1 MCRLVTLFLFSLIIG
16 SFAIQASSP
25 KNLEFIVADYF
36 STYSEQKNY
45 KNFKK
50 FMSFYAENAV
60 VDDLVYGHLASG
72 KNEIKVFFKL
82 ASRRP

>member
-36 STYSEQKNY
+36 STYSERKNY

>member
-1 MCRLVTLFLFSLIIG
+1 
-16 SFAIQASSP
+16 
-25 KNLEFIVADYF
+25 
-36 STYSEQKNY
+36 
-45 KNFKK
+45 
-50 FMSFYAENAV
+50 MSFYAENAV

>member
-36 STYSEQKNY
+36 STYSERKNF